1 MEFLLKYSTS
11 GLSNR
16 IILLAIFLFVICVCL
31 WRVITNRV
39 DLLYTR
45 GKRLGITIL
54 LLGSLLSLYYIYDSI
69 KGISELNEISKD
81 NIEQYYNIEKI
92 GDTLL
97 FSKKGNYKTLEDTF
111 SSNIKTETYSDYVL
125 IANNKKV
132 LIPKN
137 IVK

>member
-97 FSKKGNYKTLEDTF
+97 FSEKENYKSLKDTF
-111 SSNIKTETYSDYVL
+111 SSNIKEETYSDYVL
-125 IANNKKV
+125 VVENKKV
-132 LIPKN
+132 LISKS

>member
-16 IILLAIFLFVICVCL
+16 IILLAIFLFVICVSL
-31 WRVITNRV
+31 WNVITNRV
-39 DLLYTR
+39 DLYKR
-45 GKRLGITIL
+45 GKALAITVL
-54 LLGSLLSLYYIYDSI
+54 LFGWVFSVYYIYDSL
-69 KGISELNEISKD
+69 KGISELNEISKES
-81 NIEQYYNIEKI
+81 IEQYYNIEKI

-97 FSKKGNYKTLEDTF
+97 FSEKGSYKTLEDTF
-111 SSNIKTETYSDYVL
+111 LSNIKTETYSDYVL
-125 IANNKKV
+125 IVNNRKV